1 MIAESRGGQH
11 APCCHADRGKRTNL
25 KDQQRGKGS
34 GKARERVLVRVRACV
49 CEDYLGTKRGAEK
62 NELAKPG
69 VDRKVG

>member
-1 MIAESRGGQH
+1 M
-11 APCCHADRGKRTNL
+11 PCCQTDRGNRTNR
-25 KDQQRGKGS
+25 KSKQRGKGN

-49 CEDYLGTKRGAEK
+49 CENYLGTKCRAEK

>member
-1 MIAESRGGQH
+1 MLSRRPREPHQSEGSAE
-11 APCCHADRGKRTNL
+11 
-25 KDQQRGKGS
+25 GKGS